1 MRFLGRMSLAV
12 GGAVGAVL
20 VLAAAKLPPALANA
34 GGLWEISRS
43 ATGAGAEKVC
53 APDLAVLAQWEHRRG
68 QCTRVVISSTADEA
82 VIHYTCTGGGFGRS
96 SVKAITP
103 RSLRIDTQG
112 ISGGYPFSYVLHAR
126 KVGNCNAALRPR
138 LTKSRY

>member
-1 MRFLGRMSLAV
+1 MILIG
-12 GGAVGAVL
+12 GGAVCAI
-20 VLAAAKLPPALANA
+20 LALSAAKLPPALANA

-68 QCTRVVISSTADEA
+68 QCTRVVISSTTDEA
-82 VIHYTCTGGGFGRS
+82 VIHYTCSGGGFGRS
-96 SVKAITP
+96 NIKALTP

-112 ISGGYPFSYVLHAR
+112 ISSGYPFSYVLHAR
-126 KVGNCNAALRPR
+126 KVGNCTAALRPR
-138 LTKSRY
+138 LTKTRY